1 MGDKY
6 KGLLVTFEN
15 DLNEE
20 AMEMVKQSILMT
32 KGVLDVSE
40 IKSNFDDYINRKRVK
55 HEMLEKIYELFK
67 E

>member
-6 KGLLVTFEN
+6 KGLLVIFED

-40 IKSNFDDYINRKRVK
+40 IKSDFNDYINRRRIKN
-55 HEMLEKIYELFK
+55 EMLEKIYELFK